1 MGFRKTLKKSTHGLK
16 SRWIAGR
23 PLSLKDWESYRAR
36 LTSECLKCNIQPEDY
51 YLPVDFP
58 LLIDH
63 EEWLNLAKVAEKLS
77 AEALAAER
85 ELLDR
90 TDLHRRL
97 GLPASIREVLRERNA
112 RSAPTDVARYMRFDF
127 HLTPEGWRISE
138 GNGDTVG
145 GFMAGSLFSESMA
158 PYFPQ
163 FSPPPD
169 PVSAHARAIRQAVG
183 EKALVAIVR
192 RRIHA
197 RYYEEKYLAREL
209 QRQGMR
215 AVIVSPGELSWKSK
229 VAKIANSSAS
239 DGPGLLVRWLDGYWL
254 PRLRPG
260 SQWKLWFSGS
270 RTPLSNPGT
279 CMLTQSKR
287 FPLVWDDLNTSMSAW
302 RSQIPETRCP
312 SELRSVS
319 EAEWVLK
326 PAFGHGGS
334 GIAIPGISSRRSYKK
349 AAREAKRHPLGWV
362 AQRRFEAVAVPTEQ
376 SLRHVCLGIFTVAG
390 RAAGAYA
397 RIATKA
403 LIDHTAKDIA
413 VLIRRE
419 N

>member
-1 MGFRKTLKKSTHGLK
+1 M
-16 SRWIAGR
+16 
-23 PLSLKDWESYRAR
+23 
-36 LTSECLKCNIQPEDY
+36 
-51 YLPVDFP
+51 DFP
-58 LLIDH
+58 LLIEQ
-63 EEWLNLAKVAEKLS
+63 EEWLSLAKVAEKLS
-77 AEALAAER
+77 SEALAAER
-85 ELLDR
+85 ELMRR

-112 RSAPTDVARYMRFDF
+112 KSAPTDVARYMRFDF
-127 HLTPEGWRISE
+127 HLTPEGCCISE
-138 GNGDTVG
+138 GNSDTVG

-169 PVSAHARAIRQAVG
+169 PVSSHARAIRQAVG

-192 RRIHA
+192 RRVHA
-197 RYYEEKYLAREL
+197 WYYDDKYLAREL

-229 VAKIANSSAS
+229 VAKIANLSAS
-239 DGPGLLVRWLDGYWL
+239 DKPSLLVRWLDGDWL
-254 PRLRPG
+254 PKLRPG

-279 CMLTQSKR
+279 CMLTHGKR
-287 FPLVWDDLNTSMSAW
+287 FPLVWDELDTSMSAW
-302 RSQIPETRCP
+302 RSLLPETRCP

-326 PAFGHGGS
+326 PAFGQTGS
-334 GIAIPGISSRRSYKK
+334 GIAIPGISSERSYKE

-362 AQRRFEAVAVPTEQ
+362 AQR
-376 SLRHVCLGIFTVAG
+376 
-390 RAAGAYA
+390 
-397 RIATKA
+397 
-403 LIDHTAKDIA
+403 
-413 VLIRRE
+413 
-419 N
+419 